1 MITEKKIIYGF
12 IILVV
17 ILICIMIYF
26 VFKGNKSIDQ
36 SSNEKVVAAKDETI
50 SILKQLSAQK
60 DQSILEHERND
71 SLLREQ
77 LLGNKTKYISND
89 NKYESIPAIINALGK
104 DSLRRAIENY

>member
-1 MITEKKIIYGF
+1 MTAEKKLIYGF

-26 VFKGNKSIDQ
+26 VFKGNKSIEQ

-60 DQSILEHERND
+60 DQSILDHERND
-71 SLLREQ
+71 SLLRQQ
-77 LLGNKTKYISND
+77 LLNNKPKYIINE
-89 NKYESIPAIINALGK
+89 NKLESIPAIINALSK
-104 DSLRRAIENY
+104 DSLRRAIQTY